1 MLPPICDGRPACVRM
16 WWISAVVVDLPFDP
30 VTQITRGG
38 VSNASHPSLAKLRKN
53 RPMSLST
60 GTPRAI
66 ACAIAGCGA
75 G

>member
-1 MLPPICDGRPACVRM
+1 MFPPICERRPASVRM
-16 WWISAVVVDLPFDP
+16 WWISAVVVDFPFDP

-38 VSNASHPSLAKLRKN
+38 VSNSSHPEVAKLRKN

-60 GTPRAI
+60 GTPRAQ
-66 ACAIAGCGA
+66 ACAMAGCGA